1 LSLPDDLPDEL
12 LGFVERADA
21 AGLAERVS
29 TLGRRR
35 TLAVRDEIVRRG
47 RHAELVDV
55 LLEGLA
61 DPRARVRYDCAEA
74 LDHLA
79 DSRCADPL
87 REALRDPVPRV
98 RRAAI
103 HSLSC
108 DACKVVSLEA
118 ETDVVALVVAHA
130 LDDPSIRVRRE
141 AATALGGLHDRRAV
155 TALEELVGR
164 ESDVTLVR
172 NARWSLRRQAHAAA
186 S

>member
-1 LSLPDDLPDEL
+1 
-12 LGFVERADA
+12 
-21 AGLAERVS
+21 VS

-55 LLEGLA
+55 LVEGLEH
-61 DPRARVRYDCAEA
+61 PRARVRYNCAEA

-79 DSRCADPL
+79 DSRCAEPL
-87 REALRDPVPRV
+87 RKALNDPVPRV

-141 AATALGGLHDRRAV
+141 AATALGGLRDDRADA
-155 TALEELVGR
+155 ALEQLVARG
-164 ESDVTLVR
+164 SDEALVR
-172 NARWSLRRQAHAAA
+172 NARWSLGRQAREAG

>member
-1 LSLPDDLPDEL
+1 LSLADEL
-12 LGFVERADA
+12 LG
-21 AGLAERVS
+21 LAERGDGRGLVERIS
-29 TLGRRR
+29 TLGMRR
-35 TLAVRDEIVRRG
+35 TVAVRDELVRRG
-47 RHAELVDV
+47 KLAVLVDV
-55 LLEGLA
+55 LLDGLRH
-61 DPRARVRYDCAEA
+61 PRARVRFDSALA

-79 DSRCADPL
+79 DSRCAEPL

-108 DACKVVSLEA
+108 DACKAAPLEA
-118 ETDVVALVVAHA
+118 EADVVALVVAHA
-130 LDDPSIRVRRE
+130 LEDPSIRVRRE

-155 TALEELVGR
+155 SALEELVGR

-172 NARWSLRRQAHAAA
+172 NARWSLRRQARAAA